1 MSNKIK
7 HSKVRNTGILFELIT
22 RQITADIIENK
33 DGLAVGLLKKYFSPN
48 TQLGKEYELYK
59 ILTTENYK
67 SESKA
72 NHLIEAVLKTYNK
85 INRSQLRR
93 EKYNLVSEIKNSY
106 NVNEF
111 FMARIPNYKVYAS
124 VYKLFESVNIT
135 DPSAETDARFT
146 IIESITK
153 RKKEDKVEENKT
165 IAGYK
170 KSEKDLRLLTY
181 QVLVEKFNKKYKS
194 LSEQQKGLLRRYIN
208 NISNTNQLKEFVE
221 KESIKVKKQLQS
233 FLPNIDD
240 EVTSIKLKEAIK
252 QSDKLLRGRIVED
265 NQVITLMRYYQLLKE
280 LKDVTGK

>member
-59 ILTTENYK
+59 VLTTENYK
-67 SESKA
+67 SENKA
-72 NHLIEAVLKTYNK
+72 NHLIDAVLKTYNK

-106 NVNEF
+106 SVDQF

-124 VYKLFESVNIT
+124 IYKLFESLTTT
-135 DPSAETDARFT
+135 DPSTETNSKFT

-153 RKKEDKVEENKT
+153 KKRKHLKT
-165 IAGYK
+165 ESKTLETYK

-181 QVLVEKFNKKYKS
+181 QVLVEKFNKKYKT
-194 LSEQQKGLLRRYIN
+194 LSEQQKGLLRKYIN

-252 QSDKLLRGRIVED
+252 QSDKLLKGRIVED

>member
-72 NHLIEAVLKTYNK
+72 NHLIEAVIKTYNK

-106 NVNEF
+106 NINEF

-124 VYKLFESVNIT
+124 VYKLFESINIT
-135 DPSAETDARFT
+135 DPSTETDARFT

-153 RKKEDKVEENKT
+153 GKKEDKVVENKT

>member
-33 DGLAVGLLKKYFSPN
+33 DGLAVNLLKKYFSPK

-59 ILTTENYK
+59 ILTTETYK

-72 NHLIEAVLKTYNK
+72 NHLVEAVLKTYSK

-153 RKKEDKVEENKT
+153 RKKEDKVVENKT

>member
-33 DGLAVGLLKKYFSPN
+33 DGLAVNLLKKYFSPN

-72 NHLIEAVLKTYNK
+72 NHLIEAVIKTYNK

-135 DPSAETDARFT
+135 DPSTETDARFT

-153 RKKEDKVEENKT
+153 GKKEDKVVENKT

-265 NQVITLMRYYQLLKE
+265 SQVITLMRYYQLLKE

>member
-135 DPSAETDARFT
+135 DPSTETDARFT

-153 RKKEDKVEENKT
+153 RKKEDKVVENKT

-265 NQVITLMRYYQLLKE
+265 SQVITLMRYYQLLKE

>member
-72 NHLIEAVLKTYNK
+72 NHLIEAVIKTYNK

-106 NVNEF
+106 NINEF

-124 VYKLFESVNIT
+124 VYKLFESINIT
-135 DPSAETDARFT
+135 DPSTETDARFT

-153 RKKEDKVEENKT
+153 RKKEDKVVENKT

>member
-33 DGLAVGLLKKYFSPN
+33 DGLAVGILKKYFSPN
-48 TQLGKEYELYK
+48 SQLGKEYELYK

-124 VYKLFESVNIT
+124 IYKLFESLTTT

-146 IIESITK
+146 IIESIT
-153 RKKEDKVEENKT
+153 RKKVKETKAPKKTLEN
-165 IAGYK
+165 YK

-194 LSEQQKGLLRRYIN
+194 LSEQQKGLLRKYIN

>member
-33 DGLAVGLLKKYFSPN
+33 DGLAVGILKKYFSPN
-48 TQLGKEYELYK
+48 SQLGKEYELYK

-93 EKYNLVSEIKNSY
+93 EKYNLVSEINNSY

-124 VYKLFESVNIT
+124 IYKLFESLTIT

-146 IIESITK
+146 IIESIT
-153 RKKEDKVEENKT
+153 RKKVKETKAPKKTLEN
-165 IAGYK
+165 YK

-194 LSEQQKGLLRRYIN
+194 LSEQQKGLLRKYIN

>member
-153 RKKEDKVEENKT
+153 RKKEDKVVENKT

-252 QSDKLLRGRIVED
+252 QSDKLLRGRVVED
-265 NQVITLMRYYQLLKE
+265 NQVITLMRYYKLLKE
-280 LKDVTGK
+280 LKDVAGK

>member
-72 NHLIEAVLKTYNK
+72 NHLIEAVIKTYNK

-124 VYKLFESVNIT
+124 VYKLFESINIT
-135 DPSAETDARFT
+135 DPSTETDARFT

-153 RKKEDKVEENKT
+153 GKKEDKVVENKT

-280 LKDVTGK
+280 LKDVAGK

>member
-33 DGLAVGLLKKYFSPN
+33 DGLAVGLLKKYFSPK

-59 ILTTENYK
+59 ILTTEKYK
-67 SESKA
+67 SENKA

-106 NVNEF
+106 NLNEF

-124 VYKLFESVNIT
+124 VYKLFESLTVT
-135 DPSAETDARFT
+135 DPSTETDARFT
-146 IIESITK
+146 IIESITAK
-153 RKKEDKVEENKT
+153 KKKEVNTTSKT
-165 IAGYK
+165 IEGYR

-181 QVLVEKFNKKYKS
+181 QVLVEKFNKKYKG
-194 LSEQQKGLLRRYIN
+194 LSESQKGLLRKYIN
-208 NISNTNQLKEFVE
+208 NISNTNSLKEFVE
-221 KESIKVKKQLQS
+221 KESIKVKKHLQS

-280 LKDVTGK
+280 LKDVARK

>member
-1 MSNKIK
+1 MI
-7 HSKVRNTGILFELIT
+7 
-22 RQITADIIENK
+22 D
-33 DGLAVGLLKKYFSPN
+33 
-48 TQLGKEYELYK
+48 
-59 ILTTENYK
+59 
-67 SESKA
+67 
-72 NHLIEAVLKTYNK
+72 AVLKTYNK

-106 NVNEF
+106 SVDQF

-124 VYKLFESVNIT
+124 IYKLFESLTTT
-135 DPSAETDARFT
+135 DPSTETNSKFT

-153 RKKEDKVEENKT
+153 KKRKHLKT
-165 IAGYK
+165 ESKTLETYK

-181 QVLVEKFNKKYKS
+181 QVLVEKFNKKYKT
-194 LSEQQKGLLRRYIN
+194 LSEQQKGLLRKYIN

-252 QSDKLLRGRIVED
+252 QSDKLLKGRIVED

>member
-1 MSNKIK
+1 M
-7 HSKVRNTGILFELIT
+7 
-22 RQITADIIENK
+22 
-33 DGLAVGLLKKYFSPN
+33 KKYFSPN

-72 NHLIEAVLKTYNK
+72 NHLIEAVIKTYNK

-124 VYKLFESVNIT
+124 VYKLFESINIT
-135 DPSAETDARFT
+135 DPSTETDARFT

-153 RKKEDKVEENKT
+153 GKKEDKVVENKT

-194 LSEQQKGLLRRYIN
+194 LSEQQKGLLRKYIN

-280 LKDVTGK
+280 LKDVAGK

>member
-72 NHLIEAVLKTYNK
+72 NHLIEAVIKTYNK

-153 RKKEDKVEENKT
+153 KKKEEKVVESKA

-265 NQVITLMRYYQLLKE
+265 SQVITLMRYYQLLKE

>member
-33 DGLAVGLLKKYFSPN
+33 DGLAVGILKKYFSPN
-48 TQLGKEYELYK
+48 SQLGKEYELYK

-124 VYKLFESVNIT
+124 IYKLFESLTIT

-146 IIESITK
+146 IIESIT
-153 RKKEDKVEENKT
+153 RKKVKETKAPKKTLEN
-165 IAGYK
+165 YK

-194 LSEQQKGLLRRYIN
+194 LSEQQKGLLRKYIN

-265 NQVITLMRYYQLLKE
+265 SQVITLMRYYQLLKE

>member
-153 RKKEDKVEENKT
+153 RKKEDKVVENKT

>member
-1 MSNKIK
+1 M
-7 HSKVRNTGILFELIT
+7 
-22 RQITADIIENK
+22 
-33 DGLAVGLLKKYFSPN
+33 
-48 TQLGKEYELYK
+48 
-59 ILTTENYK
+59 
-67 SESKA
+67 ESKA
-72 NHLIEAVLKTYNK
+72 
-85 INRSQLRR
+85 
-93 EKYNLVSEIKNSY
+93 
-106 NVNEF
+106 
-111 FMARIPNYKVYAS
+111 
-124 VYKLFESVNIT
+124 
-135 DPSAETDARFT
+135 
-146 IIESITK
+146 
-153 RKKEDKVEENKT
+153 

-194 LSEQQKGLLRRYIN
+194 LSEQQKGLLRKYIN

>member
-33 DGLAVGLLKKYFSPN
+33 DGLAVNLLKKYFSPN

-72 NHLIEAVLKTYNK
+72 NHLIEAVIKTYNK

-106 NVNEF
+106 NINEF

-124 VYKLFESVNIT
+124 VYKLFESINIT
-135 DPSAETDARFT
+135 DPSTETDARFT

-153 RKKEDKVEENKT
+153 RKKEDKVVENKT

>member
-72 NHLIEAVLKTYNK
+72 NHLIEAVIKTYNK

-124 VYKLFESVNIT
+124 VYKLFESINIT
-135 DPSAETDARFT
+135 DPSTETDARFT

-153 RKKEDKVEENKT
+153 RKKEDKVVENKT

-240 EVTSIKLKEAIK
+240 DVTSIKLKEAIK

-265 NQVITLMRYYQLLKE
+265 SQVITLMRYYQLLKE

>member
-33 DGLAVGLLKKYFSPN
+33 DGLAVGILKKYFSPN
-48 TQLGKEYELYK
+48 SQLGKEYELYK

-124 VYKLFESVNIT
+124 IYKLFESLTIT
-135 DPSAETDARFT
+135 DPSAETNARFT
-146 IIESITK
+146 IIESIT
-153 RKKEDKVEENKT
+153 RKKVKETKAPKKTLEN
-165 IAGYK
+165 YK

-194 LSEQQKGLLRRYIN
+194 LSEQQKGLLRKYIN

>member
-59 ILTTENYK
+59 VLTTENYK

-72 NHLIEAVLKTYNK
+72 NHLIDAVLKTYNK

-106 NVNEF
+106 SVDQF

-124 VYKLFESVNIT
+124 IYKLFESLTTT
-135 DPSAETDARFT
+135 DPSTETNSKFT

-153 RKKEDKVEENKT
+153 KKRKHLKT
-165 IAGYK
+165 ESKTLETYK

-181 QVLVEKFNKKYKS
+181 QVLVEKFNKKYKT
-194 LSEQQKGLLRRYIN
+194 LSEQQKGLLRKYIN

-252 QSDKLLRGRIVED
+252 QSDTLLKGRIVED